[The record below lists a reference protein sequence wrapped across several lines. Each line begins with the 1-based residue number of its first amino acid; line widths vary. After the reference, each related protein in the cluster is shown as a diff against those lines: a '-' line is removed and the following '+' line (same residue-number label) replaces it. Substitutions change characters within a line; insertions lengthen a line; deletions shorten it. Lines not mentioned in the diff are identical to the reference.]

1 MILKIAL
8 LIAIIFQI
16 IAAILSLKLTKR
28 TKYNLSWIFITL
40 SFVFLLI
47 RMTIEALPFFFYT
60 KPQDY
65 KLLYIWFGVAS
76 SIFFAVGL
84 ILIGKIFSYMER
96 MEKEKRANENRFL
109 SVIIKAEE
117 NERRRL
123 AKELHDGLGPLL
135 STIKMSVSA
144 LKKQN
149 NSEHS
154 KEILNN
160 LDNVIV
166 ESIKSIKDISN
177 NLSPHVLDHFGLNK
191 AINNFIDK
199 INTTETLKINFKSNI
214 NNQRFEQNI
223 ESVLY
228 RVICELIN
236 NTMKHANASK
246 VNIELNYDMYSI
258 HMKYSDNGIG
268 FEVDNLFKPQ
278 EKSTGYYN
286 IYSRINSLKGKIN
299 VESLMDEGVNI
310 RINIPFVHDE
320 K

>member
-1 MILKIAL
+1 MVLKIAL
-8 LIAIIFQI
+8 VIAIIFQI
-16 IAAILSLKLTKR
+16 IAAIVSLKLTKR

-40 SFVFLLI
+40 GFVFLLI
-47 RMTIEALPFFFYT
+47 RRVIETLPFYSDF
-60 KPQDY
+60 KPQDFR
-65 KLLYIWFGVAS
+65 LLYIWFGVAS

-84 ILIGKIFSYMER
+84 ILIGKLFSYMER
-96 MEKEKRANENRFL
+96 MEKEKRASEKRFL
-109 SVIIKAEE
+109 SIIIKAEE

-123 AKELHDGLGPLL
+123 AKDLHDGLGPLL

-144 LKKQN
+144 LKKQEN
-149 NSEHS
+149 NEHS

-166 ESIKSIKDISN
+166 ESIKSIKDVSN

-199 INTTETLKINFKSNI
+199 INTTNTLKIHFKSNL
-214 NNQRFEQNI
+214 NEQRFEQNI

-228 RVICELIN
+228 RLTCELIN
-236 NTMKHANASK
+236 NTMKHANAST
-246 VNIELNYDMYSI
+246 VNIDLNYDIYSI
-258 HMKYSDNGIG
+258 NMRYSDDGIG

-286 IYSRINSLKGKIN
+286 IYSRISTLKGKID
-299 VESLMDEGVNI
+299 VQSTAGKGVDI
-310 RINIPFVHDE
+310 LIHIPFAHD
-320 K
+320 

>member
-1 MILKIAL
+1 MVLKVSL

-16 IAAILSLKLTKR
+16 IAAIVSLRLTKR

-40 SFVFLLI
+40 GFLFLLVRVI
-47 RMTIEALPFFFYT
+47 IETLPFYSNF
-60 KPQDY
+60 KPQDFRI
-65 KLLYIWFGVAS
+65 LYIWFGVAS

-96 MEKEKRANENRFL
+96 MEKEKRASEQRFL
-109 SVIIKAEE
+109 SIIIKAEE

-123 AKELHDGLGPLL
+123 AKDLHDGLGPLL
-135 STIKMSVSA
+135 STIKMSISA
-144 LKKQN
+144 LKKEE

-154 KEILNN
+154 KEILSN
-160 LDNVIV
+160 LDNVIH

-191 AINNFIDK
+191 AIQNFIDK
-199 INTTETLKINFKSNI
+199 INTTETLKINFRSNL
-214 NNQRFEQNI
+214 NEQRFDQNV

-228 RVICELIN
+228 RVACELIN
-236 NTMKHANASK
+236 NTMKYANATK
-246 VNIELNYDMYSI
+246 VDIDLKYDIYSI
-258 HMKYSDNGIG
+258 DMKYADDGIG

-286 IYSRINSLKGKIN
+286 MYSRISTLKGKIEVN
-299 VESLMDEGVNI
+299 SLPDKGVDI
-310 RINIPFVHDE
+310 LISIPFVYE
-320 K
+320 